1 MMVNEFAHRTYDCGQ
16 GCNCMYDTP
25 LAPQCE
31 IDGQGVLA
39 EYGYKRGETGK
50 WVGIMLGIIVVY
62 RLLGWAVTAI
72 KKT

>member
-1 MMVNEFAHRTYDCGQ
+1 MSSHIGRTTAGQ
-16 GCNCMYDTP
+16 GATACIT
-25 LAPQCE
+25 LHWRQCQ

-39 EYGYKRGETGK
+39 VYGYKSGETGK

-72 KKT
+72 RSS